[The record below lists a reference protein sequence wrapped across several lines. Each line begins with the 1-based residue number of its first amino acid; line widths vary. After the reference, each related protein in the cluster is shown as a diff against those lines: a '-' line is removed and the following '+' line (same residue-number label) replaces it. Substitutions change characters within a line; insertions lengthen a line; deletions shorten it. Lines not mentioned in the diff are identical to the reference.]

1 MCKYC
6 NTDGVIIVEDN
17 LIDGEGMQVSFDV
30 GLGDLI
36 IDARWNSDCCG
47 DFITTH
53 INYCPYCGRK
63 LAD

>member
-17 LIDGEGMQVSFDV
+17 LLDGEGMRVSFDV

-36 IDARWNSDCCG
+36 IDAEMDSGCVS

-63 LAD
+63 L